1 VIRTVHSNIE
11 QPDIGTCDK
20 RNIARIDIH
29 QQKYDFPRRENGRY
43 KKLIIKTYRNRM
55 NADVIDRKI
64 IAIFVVLIIAL
75 LGVSYAAPN
84 GKFVLVITN
93 PFQAEIGAM
102 DVISNAGGTFVSES
116 NFTWITVAH
125 SDDIE
130 FSSRLRQAGA
140 LLVMNHRIA
149 LGCVRI

>member
-1 VIRTVHSNIE
+1 MSQLISINKSTISQHNRTKN
-11 QPDIGTCDK
+11 T
-20 RNIARIDIH
+20 
-29 QQKYDFPRRENGRY
+29 
-43 KKLIIKTYRNRM
+43 KKLIIKTYRKRM

-64 IAIFVVLIIAL
+64 IAMFVVLTMAL
-75 LGVSYAAPN
+75 LGTSYATPS

-116 NFTWITVAH
+116 NFKWITVAH

-130 FSSRLRQAGA
+130 FSSRLRHAGA
-140 LLVMNHRIA
+140 LLVMNHKIA
-149 LGCVRI
+149 FGCVRT